1 MANLLLDTYMNESTK
16 IDGENYVNWKF
27 KKMTILEGNNLWSI
41 VSGDEPKPT
50 VASSIP
56 DWERRETKAKV
67 LLHMSVKDN
76 IIPHIR
82 DCKTSKE
89 TWDMLKGLYE
99 TTNTNRILFLKTK
112 LLSLKM
118 ESNESISNF
127 ISRVKDLSDKLGD
140 IGEKVSNT
148 DLVTIILNGLVQD
161 YQIFVS
167 SLAVREKPPSFDE
180 LTGILLQEEER
191 MKNFNLG
198 SSSSDLALVA
208 KGKYPYRGKPWDKN
222 KGGKFQVKQK
232 GMTPSKFPKRND
244 ECYYCGKPGHHSKDC
259 YKRKYN

>member
-1 MANLLLDTYMNESTK
+1 
-16 IDGENYVNWKF
+16 
-27 KKMTILEGNNLWSI
+27 MTILEGNNLWSI

-50 VASSIP
+50 VVGSIP
-56 DWERRETKAKV
+56 DWERREAKEKV
-67 LLHMSVKDN
+67 LLCMSVKDN

-89 TWDMLKGLYE
+89 TWDTLKGLYE

-112 LLSLKM
+112 LLSLKI
-118 ESNESISNF
+118 EANESISNF
-127 ISRVKDLSDKLGD
+127 ISRVKYLSDKLGD

-167 SLAVREKPPSFDE
+167 SLAAREKPPSFDE
-180 LTGILLQEEER
+180 LTRILLQEEER

-208 KGKYPYRGKPWDKN
+208 KGKYP
-222 KGGKFQVKQK
+222 
-232 GMTPSKFPKRND
+232 
-244 ECYYCGKPGHHSKDC
+244 
-259 YKRKYN
+259 

>member
-1 MANLLLDTYMNESTK
+1 
-16 IDGENYVNWKF
+16 
-27 KKMTILEGNNLWSI
+27 
-41 VSGDEPKPT
+41 
-50 VASSIP
+50 
-56 DWERRETKAKV
+56 
-67 LLHMSVKDN
+67 MSVKDN

-89 TWDMLKGLYE
+89 TWDTLKGLYE
-99 TTNTNRILFLKTK
+99 TTNTNRILFLTTK

-118 ESNESISNF
+118 ETNENISNF

-140 IGEKVSNT
+140 LSEKVSNT

-167 SLAVREKPPSFDE
+167 SLAAREKPPSFDE

-222 KGGKFQVKQK
+222 KGDKFQAKEK
-232 GMTPSKFPKRND
+232 CMTQSKFPKRND

-259 YKRKYN
+259 YKR

>member
-16 IDGENYVNWKF
+16 LDGENYVNQKF
-27 KKMTILEGNNLWSI
+27 KLMTILEGNNLWSI
-41 VSGDEPKPT
+41 VSRDEPKPT
-50 VASSIP
+50 VAGSIP

-67 LLHMSVKDN
+67 LLRISVKDN

-99 TTNTNRILFLKTK
+99 TANTNRILFLKTK

-118 ESNESISNF
+118 EANENIRNF
-127 ISRVKDLSDKLGD
+127 ISSVKDLSDKLGD

-161 YQIFVS
+161 YQIFCFKS
-167 SLAVREKPPSFDE
+167 CSQRETPLHFFYKK
-180 LTGILLQEEER
+180 R
-191 MKNFNLG
+191 
-198 SSSSDLALVA
+198 
-208 KGKYPYRGKPWDKN
+208 RG
-222 KGGKFQVKQK
+222 
-232 GMTPSKFPKRND
+232 
-244 ECYYCGKPGHHSKDC
+244 
-259 YKRKYN
+259 